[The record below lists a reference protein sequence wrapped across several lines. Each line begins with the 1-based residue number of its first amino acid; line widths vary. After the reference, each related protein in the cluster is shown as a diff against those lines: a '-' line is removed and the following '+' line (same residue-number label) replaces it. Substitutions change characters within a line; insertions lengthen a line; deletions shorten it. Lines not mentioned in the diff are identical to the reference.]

1 MSSTSKKRKEAPI
14 IIVESDA
21 DPEIDESMVRESK
34 RSKTCPQKEEPVAT
48 RRRSKM
54 PARTKVR
61 IPVEEEG
68 KWEIPVVGGL
78 LRAFGLRR

>member
-1 MSSTSKKRKEAPI
+1 MARQ
-14 IIVESDA
+14 
-21 DPEIDESMVRESK
+21 SK
-34 RSKTCPQKEEPVAT
+34 RSKTSPSQKEEPVTT

-61 IPVEEEG
+61 VPVEEKEEG

>member
-1 MSSTSKKRKEAPI
+1 
-14 IIVESDA
+14 
-21 DPEIDESMVRESK
+21 MVRKSK
-34 RSKTCPQKEEPVAT
+34 RSKTSSQKEEPVTT

-61 IPVEEEG
+61 VPVEQKEEEG

>member
-1 MSSTSKKRKEAPI
+1 
-14 IIVESDA
+14 
-21 DPEIDESMVRESK
+21 MVRQSK
-34 RSKTCPQKEEPVAT
+34 RSKTSPQKEEPVTT

-61 IPVEEEG
+61 VPVEEVGEEEG

-78 LRAFGLRR
+78 LRAFGLRP

>member
-1 MSSTSKKRKEAPI
+1 
-14 IIVESDA
+14 
-21 DPEIDESMVRESK
+21 MVRKSK
-34 RSKTCPQKEEPVAT
+34 RSKTSPQKEEP
-48 RRRSKM
+48 RRRSRM

-61 IPVEEEG
+61 VPVEEDEKEG

>member
-1 MSSTSKKRKEAPI
+1 
-14 IIVESDA
+14 
-21 DPEIDESMVRESK
+21 MVRKSK
-34 RSKTCPQKEEPVAT
+34 RSKTSSSQKEEPVTT

-54 PARTKVR
+54 PARKVR
-61 IPVEEEG
+61 VSVEQEEEG